1 MARSS
6 GGVFDVDVDGERVF
20 SKRESGRHAAPGEVV
35 GLIHLKKGTRAP
47 P

>member
-1 MARSS
+1 MVLTS
-6 GGVFDVDVDGERVF
+6 GGIFDVDVDGERVF
-20 SKRESGRHAAPGEVV
+20 SKREAGRHAAPGEVV